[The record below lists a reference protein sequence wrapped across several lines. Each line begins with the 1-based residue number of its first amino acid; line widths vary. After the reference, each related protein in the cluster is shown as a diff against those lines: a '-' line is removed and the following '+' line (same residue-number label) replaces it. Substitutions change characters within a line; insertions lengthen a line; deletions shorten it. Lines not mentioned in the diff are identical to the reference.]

1 MSEREQLQLETVFR
15 VRILPGGRKG
25 RFLLILWLA
34 GMGGMLVGLL
44 LTFGNAIGGAAGLA
58 LPMLWIAFKLTKRA
72 EYGVSAD
79 GVRETILDPQG
90 KAVGGRDKRF
100 RWDQV
105 ESWLIDSDLVRGAG
119 DRRFIELRMNDG
131 YRMRFREA
139 NDKPMDPEFTAF
151 AAALESLVSIAPE
164 STQTSTPARRL
175 SFYER
180 PAAKFLTVLF
190 MVLTVGILLAA
201 MLIPQYFGE
210 AAWFRLLVII
220 IPGTIYMFVRTFGRR
235 RSSLDRR

>member
-1 MSEREQLQLETVFR
+1 MKDTPLETVFR
-15 VRILPGGRKG
+15 VKILPGGRRGKH
-25 RFLLILWLA
+25 LLILWLA

-44 LTFGNAIGGAAGLA
+44 LTFGNAFGGAAGLA

-79 GVRETILDPQG
+79 GARETILDPQG
-90 KAVGGRDKRF
+90 KAVGGRDKRY

-119 DRRFIELRMNDG
+119 DRRFVELRMDDG

-139 NDKPMDPEFTAF
+139 DDKPMDPEFTAF
-151 AAALESLVSIAPE
+151 AAALESLASIAPE
-164 STQTSTPARRL
+164 TTQTSTPARRL

-180 PAAKFLTVLF
+180 PAAK
-190 MVLTVGILLAA
+190 VLTVTFIVLTGAILLVAIIA
-201 MLIPQYFGE
+201 PHFFG
-210 AAWFRLLVII
+210 ASAWFRILVII
-220 IPGTIYMFVRTFGRR
+220 IPGTIYMYVRSFGRR